1 MMNDTKYI
9 RLYEQELAYLPND
22 EYNTLANDLL
32 AFYIKYNYIS
42 IADFISYEVESDAYE
57 LAIRVIDEFIQNTL
71 SDEEIIDV
79 VNKVKDLAN
88 ERKIKELKE
97 KLKTTTD
104 INEKLRINDE
114 IVNLKRG
121 CVK

>member
-1 MMNDTKYI
+1 MLTN
-9 RLYEQELAYLPND
+9 LQLGL
-22 EYNTLANDLL
+22 
-32 AFYIKYNYIS
+32 
-42 IADFISYEVESDAYE
+42 
-57 LAIRVIDEFIQNTL
+57 NTL

-114 IVNLKRG
+114 IVNLKKRM

>member
-1 MMNDTKYI
+1 M
-9 RLYEQELAYLPND
+9 
-22 EYNTLANDLL
+22 
-32 AFYIKYNYIS
+32 
-42 IADFISYEVESDAYE
+42 
-57 LAIRVIDEFIQNTL
+57 VIDEFIQNTL

-79 VNKVKDLAN
+79 VNKVKDLTN

-114 IVNLKRG
+114 IVNLKKRM